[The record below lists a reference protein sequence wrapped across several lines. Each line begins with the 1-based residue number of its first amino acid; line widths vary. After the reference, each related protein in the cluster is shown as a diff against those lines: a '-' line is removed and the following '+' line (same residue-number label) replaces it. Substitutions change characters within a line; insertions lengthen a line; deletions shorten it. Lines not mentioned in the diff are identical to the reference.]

1 MHPRSRLRTMARR
14 GVAGAALMVLLAG
27 CAAGPGTTSDLP
39 SSTPTVTDAAP
50 AATDSV
56 RLDCSVVVPAA
67 GVAGVLGVPVEDLV
81 LGDPVQQTDGYAP
94 STALVGIAMAAAAR
108 EASGQQ
114 SCRYGVPDGDDPGPS
129 VSVTVLPDSET
140 YFTLTEP
147 DSNDGHPMAA
157 VELGDAAYYACRGGE
172 WHGCRAQVLVGTTW
186 LSITVA
192 MQEPVDDG
200 FLAYA
205 ATVVDTVA
213 HVTLPDP
220 LVPPRVECPTLLSP
234 HDLTAAGRLVGASGG
249 DVTPVGSGNFRFEV
263 PAYRAGLVDCS
274 WASDQSAPWDAV
286 KLMVLPVA
294 GHAWGSMAFGDLN
307 SPIALQEV
315 DLSREAESGWP
326 TTGVA
331 AYSGCAEAEC
341 QVTLLAG
348 GVWLTVTTSGP
359 ADLADAT
366 ALAVR
371 AYARYADTV

>member
-1 MHPRSRLRTMARR
+1 MARR
-14 GVAGAALMVLLAG
+14 GVAGAALLVLLAG
-27 CAAGPGTTSDLP
+27 CTAGPGSIALVP

-50 AATDSV
+50 AATDGV

-67 GVAGVLGVPVEDLV
+67 GVAGVLGVPVEDLI
-81 LGDPVQQTDGYAP
+81 LGDPVQQTDGFAP
-94 STALVGIAMAAAAR
+94 STALVGIAMASAAL

-114 SCRYGVPDGDDPGPS
+114 SCRYVVPAGDDPGPS
-129 VSVTVLPDSET
+129 VVVTVLPDSGT

-147 DSNDGHPMAA
+147 DSNDGHPMAP

-192 MQEPVDDG
+192 MQEPADDA

-205 ATVVDTVA
+205 ATMVDQVR

-220 LVPPRVECPTLLSP
+220 LVPPRAECPTLLSP

-249 DVTPVGSGNFRFEV
+249 DVTPVGSGNFRFQV

-274 WASDQSAPWDAV
+274 WASDQSAPWDV
-286 KLMVLPVA
+286 VRLTVLPAA
-294 GHAWGSMAFGDLN
+294 GDAWRSMAFGALN
-307 SPIALQEV
+307 SPIALQAV
-315 DLSREAESGWP
+315 DLAREAGAAWP
-326 TTGVA
+326 KAGVQ
-331 AYSGCAEAEC
+331 AYSGCAESDC

-348 GVWLTVTTSGP
+348 GVWLTVTTTGP

-371 AYARYADTV
+371 AYARYADAV